1 MVLDSRVCNSTNT
14 LTVAQENFW
23 DFVSSSDFDVVAC
36 ELAPFTFPSL
46 QLFFSSSR
54 SVKLTCFI
62 LQSDNSWSPH
72 KIGWTVSG
80 ACGVTVSFEFDS
92 PTPKRSLPSSLPP
105 PSKTADHPILIASP
119 TDYHHHL
126 HIPHTPRSQL
136 SKYDLSF
143 SLSSQGAKGRNRLCL
158 SSTSPQPAD
167 LLFSLFTSPPC
178 SPSSTAS
185 NRSRVADAVG
195 LWSARL
201 LLVSLFVE
209 SPLQLR
215 SPSVP
220 NTLPRA
226 SFPLALAGLFSTPAL
241 MTAQISATTS
251 TLSWLVLFLSDDDFP
266 PLVAHGCRLILSHL
280 LQSLQIEVA

>member
-1 MVLDSRVCNSTNT
+1 LRPPFLLLCNHFLPSSLPCLLFNSMVLDSRVCNSTNT

-54 SVKLTCFI
+54 SAKLTCFI

-80 ACGVTVSFEFDS
+80 ACGVAVSFEFDS

-105 PSKTADHPILIASP
+105 PSTTADHPILIASP

-143 SLSSQGAKGRNRLCL
+143 SLSSQGAKGRNRLCS

-167 LLFSLFTSPPC
+167 LLFSLFTSLPSPLLPAVPAQQRQIGRVLLMPWVYGVLAFFSYRCSSNRPC
-178 SPSSTAS
+178 SFDPPQFQTLSPARPS
-185 NRSRVADAVG
+185 RSR
-195 LWSARL
+195 
-201 LLVSLFVE
+201 SLIC
-209 SPLQLR
+209 
-215 SPSVP
+215 
-220 NTLPRA
+220 
-226 SFPLALAGLFSTPAL
+226 FP
-241 MTAQISATTS
+241 
-251 TLSWLVLFLSDDDFP
+251 
-266 PLVAHGCRLILSHL
+266 HL
-280 LQSLQIEVA
+280 L